1 MPLHSH
7 TYFDLMRRNAAD
19 YGRAEAIRW
28 AGGGMSHAELFQET
42 EELSAGLNKAG
53 LQYGDRLAVLA
64 SNTYR
69 FLTLFGAAAKL
80 GLILVPINRRLSQEE
95 MDVILE
101 DTSPAA
107 IAADSEHAE
116 AASSLLRG
124 HAQLKQL
131 IGLEQGMGDQGTAY
145 EDLLGGEV
153 HSASQGG
160 WEDPFLIIHT
170 AAVQGR
176 PRGGV
181 LTQQNLLL
189 NALLLVNE
197 FGLGPRDAYL
207 NLLPLYHIMGINL
220 ATAGLVARGKN
231 VFLPG
236 FEAGEAS
243 RLVREE
249 GVSLLGT
256 FPPML
261 GSLLEKMENVAPE
274 ELSLRCVLG
283 IDQQETI
290 RAFEEKT
297 GSVFFSVYGQ
307 TETSGLLTMA
317 PNRDNP
323 GSAGRPLPLVSLT
336 IADEYDREVS
346 PGETGEIVVRGP
358 LVFREYWNNPEI
370 TRHVF
375 REGWHHTGDLGQ
387 LDERGYL
394 FFKGRKAEKELIK
407 SGGENVFPV
416 EVEKALLEHPDLRE
430 AVVFGVPDSRF
441 GEGIKAVCV
450 LQEGADIAAKELSD
464 FVGGRIA
471 GYKKPR
477 YVDFAASL
485 PRKEDGSVDREEVK
499 RRHGA
504 ESAE

>member
-7 TYFDLMRRNAAD
+7 TFFDLLRRNAGD
-19 YGRAEAIRW
+19 YGRADAIRW
-28 AGGGMSHAELFQET
+28 AGGGLTHDELFRET
-42 EELSAGLNKAG
+42 GALSAGLREAG
-53 LQYGDRLAVLA
+53 FQPGDRLAVLGQ
-64 SNTYR
+64 NTYR
-69 FLTLFGAAAKL
+69 FLTLFGAAGRL
-80 GLILVPINRRLSQEE
+80 GLILVPINRRLSREE
-95 MDVILE
+95 MDTIVE
-101 DTSPAA
+101 DTTPSA
-107 IAADSEHAE
+107 IVADSEHAE
-116 AASSLLRG
+116 AAGSLLRG
-124 HAQLKQL
+124 HSDPRDL
-131 IGLEQGMGDQGTAY
+131 IGLEEGMSEGTAY
-145 EDLLGGEV
+145 KDLLRGSPPSE
-153 HSASQGG
+153 SQGD
-160 WEDPFLIIHT
+160 WNDPFLIIHT
-170 AAVQGR
+170 AAVQGK

-181 LTQQNLLL
+181 LTQQNLLI

-197 FGLGPRDAYL
+197 FGLGQTDAYL

-220 ATAGLVARGKN
+220 ATAALLAGGKN
-231 VFLPG
+231 VILPS
-236 FEAGEAS
+236 FEAGEAA

-249 GVSLLGT
+249 DVTLLGT

-261 GSLLEKMENVAPE
+261 GSLLNELEEVSE
-274 ELSLRCVLG
+274 QELSLRCVLG

-297 GSVFFSVYGQ
+297 GSVFASVYGQ

-323 GSAGRPLPLVSLT
+323 GSAGRPLPLVSLAT
-336 IADEYDREVS
+336 VDEYDREVS

-387 LDERGYL
+387 LDEGGYL

-416 EVEKALLEHPDLRE
+416 EVEKALLEHSGVRE
-430 AVVFGVPDSRF
+430 AVVIGVPDPRF

-450 LQEGADIAAKELSD
+450 LEEGADVSAKELGD

-477 YVDFAASL
+477 YMDFARSL
-485 PRKEDGSVDREEVK
+485 PKNEDGSVDREEVK
-499 RRHGA
+499 RLHGA
-504 ESAE
+504 ESIE

>member
-7 TYFDLMRRNAAD
+7 TFFDMLERNATQFGNA
-19 YGRAEAIRW
+19 AALSW
-28 AGGGMSHAELFQET
+28 GGGQITHAELLNETRALSVGLGNAGFQ
-42 EELSAGLNKAG
+42 S
-53 LQYGDRLAVLA
+53 GDRLAVLGL
-64 SNTYR
+64 NTYR
-69 FLTLFGAAAKL
+69 FLTLHGAAARL
-80 GLILVPINRRLSQEE
+80 GLIVVPVNRRLSREE
-95 MDVILE
+95 MDYILE

-107 IAADSEHAE
+107 IVADAEHGETAR
-116 AASSLLRG
+116 SLIGEHGSVER
-124 HAQLKQL
+124 L
-131 IGLEQGMGDQGTAY
+131 IGLERDIGVEATAY
-145 EDLLGGEV
+145 EELLDYGSPGE
-153 HSASQGG
+153 SQAD
-160 WEDPFLIIHT
+160 WNDPFLIIHT
-170 AAVQGR
+170 AAVQGK

-197 FGLGPRDAYL
+197 FGLGQRDAYL

-220 ATAGLVARGKN
+220 ATAALVAGGKN
-231 VFLPG
+231 VILPS
-236 FEAGEAS
+236 FETGEAA
-243 RLVREE
+243 RLIRDE
-249 GVSLLGT
+249 GVSLMGT

-261 GSLLEKMENVAPE
+261 GSLLEEMENVAPGG
-274 ELSLRCVLG
+274 LSLRCVLG

-317 PNRDNP
+317 PNRDKP
-323 GSAGRPLPLVSLT
+323 GSAGRPLSLVSLS
-336 IADEYDREVS
+336 IVDEYDREL
-346 PGETGEIVVRGP
+346 PIGETGEIVVRGP

-416 EVEKALLEHPDLRE
+416 EVEKSLLEHPGVRE
-430 AVVFGVPDSRF
+430 AVVIGVPDSRF
-441 GEGIKAVCV
+441 GEGIKAICV
-450 LQEGADIAAKELSD
+450 LEEGADPSAKELSD
-464 FVGGRIA
+464 FVAGHIA

-477 YVDFAASL
+477 SMEFVLSL

-499 RRHGA
+499 RLHGA
-504 ESAE
+504 DSAE